1 MLLPSRSKPHDIHV
15 DGARSQRGFLMIET
29 MLAVAIVGTAMLAV
43 VSAFSTASRVSS
55 FVEDTATA
63 EWLAISQIEVIR
75 TAAFVLTPGTYPAVS
90 APAGFAVANTTS
102 AITGGDENIQTVT
115 VTVTKAGEVVY
126 TTSTVKVS
134 R

>member
-1 MLLPSRSKPHDIHV
+1 MQLPSRPKPDDIHV

-43 VSAFSTASRVSS
+43 VSAFSTASRTSS
-55 FVEDTATA
+55 FVEDTTTA
-63 EWLAISQIEVIR
+63 EWLATSQIEVIR
-75 TAAFVLTPGTYPAVS
+75 TTAFVLTPGTYPAVS

-102 AITGGDENIQTVT
+102 AITGGDQNIQTVT

-126 TTSTVKVS
+126 TTSTVKVN

>member
-1 MLLPSRSKPHDIHV
+1 MLLPSRSKPDDIHV
-15 DGARSQRGFLMIET
+15 DGGRSPRGVLLLET
-29 MLAVAIVGTAMLAV
+29 MVGVAGVGTGWLGV
-43 VSAFSTASRVSS
+43 VSAFRAACRISS

-63 EWLAISQIEVIR
+63 EWLATSQIEVIR

-126 TTSTVKVS
+126 TTSTVKVN